1 MEDVCKTL
9 LNTYNTNLLDGLDTD
24 LQQALKREA
33 ECSEQNP
40 NSSGKDREI
49 LVQLIKNH
57 YDKDKIKPSAKF
69 IGGPKTLTVH
79 YLSEYQKK
87 IYIFGEHHDNIMDCN
102 TFDNFDKEKDVITSI
117 EDYLYKL
124 ITNTDVFIDIF
135 VEFFSYDKSGEYSID
150 PYDDDEGRI
159 EKLFKIFRK
168 CLQKNTRHDEDCK
181 LARIHYIDIRTE
193 IGQKK
198 ISTSIF
204 AYANR
209 IETIKSHYIIH
220 KDILNKIDEIK
231 SKNQNKNEN
240 GYLYYFLYTQKF
252 EKEMTK
258 DEILRIWNED
268 MKKKQKDSWAKRE
281 SDDKSFG
288 DILREEINTPY
299 MKKIIFDIN
308 TKDDNKYKTYWKQLL
323 RDNEFLKKENK
334 RHIENPALKDHI
346 LTFMNNEM
354 DEIVMRDKKE
364 IQKCLQNIRQNIL
377 QNKRIYNYELIEY
390 NINLIELLIDPETI
404 ILDYYALLRIFTNF
418 NMTNMEKAYTG
429 ATDQPSTANNI
440 IIYAG
445 DYHSDRY
452 RRFLKSIGN
461 DPIEKTGNF
470 LDDTT
475 LPQNCIGMTGITQ
488 PFFK

>member
-1 MEDVCKTL
+1 
-9 LNTYNTNLLDGLDTD
+9 
-24 LQQALKREA
+24 
-33 ECSEQNP
+33 
-40 NSSGKDREI
+40 
-49 LVQLIKNH
+49 
-57 YDKDKIKPSAKF
+57 
-69 IGGPKTLTVH
+69 
-79 YLSEYQKK
+79 
-87 IYIFGEHHDNIMDCN
+87 
-102 TFDNFDKEKDVITSI
+102 
-117 EDYLYKL
+117 L

-135 VEFFSYDKSGEYSID
+135 AEFFAYDKSGEYSTD
-150 PYDDDEGRI
+150 PYDDEGRI
-159 EKLFKIFRK
+159 ETLFKIFRK

-198 ISTSIF
+198 INTSIF

-209 IETIKSHYIIH
+209 IETIKSHYITH

-231 SKNQNKNEN
+231 CKNQNKNEK
-240 GYLYYFLYTQKF
+240 GYLYYFLYTQEFK
-252 EKEMTK
+252 KEITE

-268 MKKKQKDSWAKRE
+268 MEKKQKDAWGKRE
-281 SDDKSFG
+281 SDKKSFG
-288 DILREEINTPY
+288 HILREEINTPY

-308 TKDDNKYKTYWKQLL
+308 TKDDNKYKTYWKQVLT
-323 RDNEFLKKENK
+323 DNEFLKKENK
-334 RHIENPALKDHI
+334 RHIENPALKDAI

-364 IQKCLQNIRQNIL
+364 IQKCLKDIRQNIRQNKVDSNYDL
-377 QNKRIYNYELIEY
+377 VDYNM
-390 NINLIELLIDPETI
+390 NLIELLIDPESI
-404 ILDYYALLRIFTNF
+404 IVDYYALLRIFTNF
-418 NMTNMEKAYTG
+418 NMTDMEKAYTG

-475 LPQNCIGMTGITQ
+475 LPQNCIDMKGIMQ